1 VRYLLTGSSVYV
13 QNLEERVK
21 LETLTEA
28 LRTIFSEFG
37 SVIDIVAKKNLR
49 AKGQA
54 FVVFENPESA
64 RDAIEEIDGFELFGK
79 PMKLAIAR
87 TRSDKTVEL
96 KGNQEE
102 LENHKRH
109 REEAKSMKFV
119 WYRSSLLTLSQI
131 SVKP

>member
-1 VRYLLTGSSVYV
+1 MLTDSSVYV

-109 REEAKSMKFV
+109 REEEKSMRFV
-119 WYRSSLLTLSQI
+119 WYRSPLLTLSQI